1 MNEFWARKHSE
12 ERDGATAF
20 KTYAELLPRGVV
32 RFVGNVERCWGLI
45 GVVEAAVRRLS
56 VAESGQKEKKLKNR
70 WKTHVNTAFLVC
82 YFFKYLNYNSMYFTP
97 RKIFIFFF
105 KISNQ
110 INFKLILKN
119 LKKI

>member
-56 VAESGQKEKKLKNR
+56 VAEIGSEGKEIKKPMENPCKYRIPRL
-70 WKTHVNTAFLVC
+70 L
-82 YFFKYLNYNSMYFTP
+82 FFKN
-97 RKIFIFFF
+97 I
-105 KISNQ
+105 
-110 INFKLILKN
+110 
-119 LKKI
+119 